1 MMFNPQKIG
10 YVFPPIHSPLSRY
23 KQTLS
28 RRYIFS
34 ESKRKIRWSTGGL
47 SRKCHFCNI
56 KVYGKRFCTAPS
68 VHLYFSR
75 AASIENKSPHLSKW
89 HPTLLTSSVNESKM
103 FRDQNI
109 SSEFVQALFDK
120 FKQNQ
125 RHWES
130 IYLFYVIFLANV
142 LKKHATFFVRFLASL
157 RDLWYC

>member
-1 MMFNPQKIG
+1 MPVKNDIWRFFFRMSLMMFNPQKIG
-10 YVFPPIHSPLSRY
+10 YVFPPFHSPLSRY

-34 ESKRKIRWSTGGL
+34 ESKKKIRWPTGGL

-56 KVYGKRFCTAPS
+56 KVYGKRCCTAPS

-89 HPTLLTSSVNESKM
+89 HRTLLTSSVNESRM
-103 FRDQNI
+103 FRDQNL
-109 SSEFVQALFDK
+109 SSEFVRALFDK

-130 IYLFYVIFLANV
+130 IDL
-142 LKKHATFFVRFLASL
+142 FFVLV
-157 RDLWYC
+157 